1 MMIAVMKITNK
12 ATNQHQ
18 HQKENSMKS
27 TRWTKQMRKEHFYKV
42 LSSFGFSH
50 DETSQLLRVE
60 KGLSRWHELE
70 CGTGNDKRSESVERD
85 EVTGKP
91 FRRIQWRDHNG
102 NWRENKHPTPDR
114 EKGLHKQLVCLFEGK
129 AVRPYIQ
136 GDCRG
141 CAVYIIRPNDIPEGE
156 SVDSFYSRGIPV
168 CF

>member
-1 MMIAVMKITNK
+1 MKTK
-12 ATNQHQ
+12 H
-18 HQKENSMKS
+18 
-27 TRWTKQMRKEHFYKV
+27 TRWTKQMRKDRFFEI
-42 LSSFGFSH
+42 LSSFGFSY
-50 DETSQLLRVE
+50 DETAQLLRVE

-70 CGTGNDKRSESVERD
+70 CGIGTNKRSESVERD

-102 NWRENKHPTPDR
+102 NWRENKYPTPDR
-114 EKGLHKQLVCLFEGK
+114 EKGLHKQLAALFEGK

-156 SVDSFYSRGIPV
+156 SVDAFYSRGIPV